1 MDDVPDASV
10 WLPLSAPDHVHH
22 ARAMRYWRQE
32 AAPRVRFCRVTH
44 LALLRHLTNRKIM
57 RHAVLSGR
65 AAFDVF
71 DQWMALPEVAVLAEP
86 GRVDAVLR
94 HWSRTLPL
102 EEGLWTDACLAALAV
117 ATGTRLV
124 AFDNDFARFPGL
136 QFLLIEDDPAPPLR
150 PPDP

>member
-44 LALLRHLTNRKIM
+44 LAFLRHLTNRKIM
-57 RHAVLSGR
+57 CHAVLSGQ
-65 AAFDVF
+65 AAFEVF
-71 DQWMALPEVAVLAEP
+71 DQWMALPEVGFLP
-86 GRVDAVLR
+86 DSGRVDAVLR
-94 HWSRTLPL
+94 QWSRSLSLT
-102 EEGLWTDACLAALAV
+102 EGLWTDAYLAALAV

-124 AFDNDFARFPGL
+124 AFDDDFLRFPGL
-136 QFLLIEDDPAPPLR
+136 QFLHLKDDPGTGPSEH
-150 PPDP
+150 